1 MIKQIIK
8 SELEKFGIQVNM
20 ITLFPEQNQLFF
32 ELKNKYYL
40 SLKESE
46 LRVQNS
52 NENLRI
58 YYDSIMYKSENKT
71 LLIHIKD
78 FNYPK
83 NFQRLAEVIKQ
94 IESSNSI
101 YEFIKN
107 YVI

>member
-8 SELEKFGIQVNM
+8 SELEKYGIQVNM
-20 ITLFPEQNQLFF
+20 ITLISEQSKLFF

-46 LRVQNS
+46 LTIQNS
-52 NENLRI
+52 TESLRI
-58 YYDSIMYKSENKT
+58 YYDSIMYKSENRN

-83 NFQRLAEVIKQ
+83 DFQRLAEIIKQ

-101 YEFIKN
+101 YEFLKN